1 MTNKTT
7 SILTLFLVLAFL
19 LAGCG
24 QEEDVPADQAVG
36 TEDSQ
41 TPMPGES
48 VAKRVVERK
57 LLWGDTHLHTSYSPD
72 AFLMGNQTADPDTA
86 YNYARG
92 LPVIHPYHRA
102 RIQIETPL
110 DFLVVS
116 DHGEFMGVIPNILKG
131 NPIVANTETGKRY
144 KQMFAD
150 GKAIEVFGEL
160 IGQINGVT
168 PVNPEL
174 GNEEVSRSVWG
185 EIMDAADRHN
195 QPGKFTAFMGWEWSS
210 TPGGANLHRVV
221 VMREGKE
228 KGEQFIPYTALDSDR
243 PEDLWKWLDST
254 SANTGANFIAIPHN
268 SNISQGLMFPLQNSD
283 GVLVTPEYA
292 QTRMKWEPVV
302 EMTQIKGDSETH
314 PNLSPTDEFADYETY
329 DHLIAVEGAEAKDMF
344 GDGFLGQLSE
354 KDRELILKNRE
365 RVAKAGDYA
374 RTGLMRGLVVED
386 RIGANPF
393 KFGMIGST
401 DSHTAMPSAEEDNF
415 HGKMAIDSTPETKK
429 DDILPGTPGWDMGAA
444 GLVAVYAEENSRGS
458 IFDAMKRK
466 EVYATTGPRIKLR
479 LFGGWD
485 YSSAE
490 LASADMASAAYG
502 KGVPMGGDL
511 TAAPEGKAPTLMISA
526 LRDPVGANLDRIQV
540 VKGWLDG
547 EGNPQEKVFNVAVS
561 DERTIGSDGN
571 VKPVGNTV
579 DLKTGNYSNS
589 IGDPQLSVVWTDPE
603 FDAGVRA
610 FYYVRVLQIPTPRH
624 TLFDAIALGVDPKE
638 TGNPATI
645 QERAY
650 SSPIWYTP
658 GR

>member
-1 MTNKTT
+1 MTIKQL
-7 SILTLFLVLAFL
+7 SRLLACLFLAAL
-19 LAGCG
+19 LGACG
-24 QEEDVPADQAVG
+24 KDDEEMPAETEATPAESEAPAAEQEMSKPTAPRNVY
-36 TEDSQ
+36 
-41 TPMPGES
+41 
-48 VAKRVVERK
+48 
-57 LLWGDTHLHTSYSPD
+57 WGDTHLHTSYSPD

-102 RIQIETPL
+102 RIRIGTPL

-131 NPIVANTETGKRY
+131 NPLVANTETGKRY
-144 KQMFAD
+144 KQMFAE

-160 IGQINGVT
+160 IAQINGVT

-174 GNEEVSRSVWG
+174 GNEEVSRSVWS
-185 EIMDAADRHN
+185 EIMAAADRHN
-195 QPGKFTAFMGWEWSS
+195 EPGKFTAFMGWEWSS

-221 VMREGKE
+221 LMREGKE
-228 KGEQFIPYTALDSDR
+228 KGKQFIPYTALDSDR

-254 SANTGANFIAIPHN
+254 STSTGTNFIAIPHN

-283 GVLVTPEYA
+283 GVLITPQYA

-314 PNLSPTDEFADYETY
+314 PKLSPTDEFADYETY
-329 DHLIAVEGAEAKDMF
+329 DHLIAVEGAEATSMF
-344 GDGFLGQLSE
+344 SDGFLQQLSD
-354 KDRELILKNRE
+354 KDRELLLKNRE

-374 RTGLMRGLVVED
+374 RSALKRGLVAED
-386 RIGANPF
+386 RIGANPY
-393 KFGMIGST
+393 I
-401 DSHTAMPSAEEDNF
+401 

-429 DDILPGTPGWDMGAA
+429 EDIIPGTPGWDMGAA
-444 GLVAVYAEENSRGS
+444 GLVAVYAEGNSRGS

-485 YSSAE
+485 YSADD
-490 LASADMASAAYG
+490 LASADMADAGYG

-526 LRDPVGANLDRIQV
+526 MKDPAGANLDRIQV
-540 VKGWLDG
+540 VKGWLNA

-561 DERTIGSDGN
+561 DERTIGSGGK

-579 DLKTGNYSNS
+579 NLKTGNYTNS
-589 IGDPQLSVVWTDPE
+589 IGDPQLSVVWADPE
-603 FDAGVRA
+603 FDAAARA

-624 TLFDAIALGVDPKE
+624 TLFDAIALGIDPKE

-658 GR
+658 GS